1 MPTWP
6 SSLPVISTLE
16 GYAIE
21 PADAVAETDMEVGAP
36 RARRRFTQPL
46 TRYSLAVPME
56 RDQFAAFETFH
67 QHTLAA
73 GAEWFDMPLVNGQGT
88 TICQA
93 RFTGRPA
100 WRARRVS
107 DTHWEVSF
115 TLLVRNRP
123 IASP

>member
-1 MPTWP
+1 MSAWP

-16 GYAIE
+16 GYGIE
-21 PADAVAETDMEVGAP
+21 PVDAIAETEMEAGSP

-46 TRYSLAVPME
+46 THYSVAVPME
-56 RDQFAAFETFH
+56 RAQLAIFETFH
-67 QHTLAA
+67 HYTLKD

-93 RFTGRPA
+93 RISGRPP

-107 DTHWEVSF
+107 DTQWEVSF